1 MASKEGN
8 FPGPRC
14 KNANISVEELMDG
27 DVCKLNRDDFSKGIL
42 HELNQYRKV
51 NNINWEDFYGWIQA
65 LTEEKVPKLATLKVT
80 LARLDKACVKLTR
93 NKEHD
98 KLQQLMDESALVT
111 CTEEKRGYSC
121 KVMNPIPIVTE
132 PSSYELKTLQKVNID
147 LAGELK
153 ESEAALNDEKM
164 KTDELS
170 AKLSKLSIRNVNKKL
185 KRRDNK
191 IKESQCCMENLTKEI
206 ESKSVTIAKLENK
219 LESAQQGKECY
230 RSKLNRCLKAS
241 STSQTAYDE
250 IQCQLVALKEE
261 CQLKI
266 DCLENQVVELRSE
279 MQTLK
284 VEYKEMQIK
293 VEDGKIETQV
303 HSQLYTDNVRQC
315 CLELLSMNVGILQV
329 DPIIRSVL
337 KNIAGMEVDKL
348 PKPASLVRMLTE
360 LKCLAYQQIA
370 DELQEC
376 ENITLHSDGT
386 SKFGQHYGSF
396 QISTDTTAY
405 SLGLSQML
413 TGSAQQTLDV
423 FKQILSDFQQ
433 TVGSQA
439 KAKLVTGIKNTMSD
453 RHIVQK
459 NFNCLLEEYR
469 ALILP
474 EVITSWHDL
483 SSEEQQSMSSLNNFF
498 CGLHLLI
505 GMADTA
511 ASTLLQWEAT
521 HFSEDPVWP

>member
-1 MASKEGN
+1 
-8 FPGPRC
+8 
-14 KNANISVEELMDG
+14 
-27 DVCKLNRDDFSKGIL
+27 
-42 HELNQYRKV
+42 
-51 NNINWEDFYGWIQA
+51 
-65 LTEEKVPKLATLKVT
+65 
-80 LARLDKACVKLTR
+80 
-93 NKEHD
+93 
-98 KLQQLMDESALVT
+98 
-111 CTEEKRGYSC
+111 
-121 KVMNPIPIVTE
+121 MN
-132 PSSYELKTLQKVNID
+132 
-147 LAGELK
+147 
-153 ESEAALNDEKM
+153 
-164 KTDELS
+164 LS
-170 AKLSKLSIRNVNKKL
+170 AKLSKLNIRNVNKKL

-191 IKESQCCMENLTKEI
+191 IKENQCCMENLTKEI
-206 ESKSVTIAKLENK
+206 KSKSMAIAKLENK

-230 RSKLNRCLKAS
+230 RSKLNRCLKGS
-241 STSQTAYDE
+241 STSQTTYDE

-266 DCLENQVVELRSE
+266 DHLENEVVELRSE
-279 MQTLK
+279 METLK
-284 VEYKEMQIK
+284 VEYEENQIK
-293 VEDGKIETQV
+293 VEDGKIKTQV

-337 KNIAGMEVDKL
+337 KNIAGMEIDKL

-376 ENITLHSDGT
+376 ENITLHADGT

-396 QISTDTTAY
+396 QISTDTSAY

-433 TVGSQA
+433 TVGSEA

-469 ALILP
+469 ASILP
-474 EVITSWHDL
+474 EVIASWHDL
-483 SSEEQQSMSSLNNFF
+483 SSEEQ
-498 CGLHLLI
+498 HLLTTFFVGCTYSLEWLILQHLHYYI
-505 GMADTA
+505 GKQLTFLK
-511 ASTLLQWEAT
+511 TLLAM
-521 HFSEDPVWP
+521 VY